1 MEITYECPFGSKCE
15 EIKDNRMFRCRFY
28 TLVRG
33 KNPQSEEM
41 LEEWNCSLAWL
52 PMLLIENAQ
61 TNRGVTR
68 ALESFRNEVV
78 RNQQEFNV
86 VLFNELSKRK
96 TLESIEDK
104 VALMVLESKERDKQ
118 KMLVDNQV
126 IEVKEHKEE

>member
-15 EIKDNRMFRCRFY
+15 EIKDNRLFRCRFY

-52 PMLLIENAQ
+52 PMLLIENSQ
-61 TNRGVTR
+61 TSRGVAK

-86 VLFNELSKRK
+86 VLFNEISKRK
-96 TLESIEDK
+96 ALETIEDK
-104 VALMVLESKERDKQ
+104 VALIVSKEKQ
-118 KMLVDNQV
+118 KMLDDKQV
-126 IEVKEHKEE
+126 IEVIEHKEE